1 MLGLALLVEV
11 SCESPPN
18 ILTLFSPS
26 YSKFEEFPVKARAT
40 NVTLSFAEE
49 QFRPLGESGP
59 IGQRSTHRRFVSS
72 SQYACTQD

>member
-40 NVTLSFAEE
+40 NVTL
-49 QFRPLGESGP
+49 
-59 IGQRSTHRRFVSS
+59 
-72 SQYACTQD
+72 